1 MPQYSYMCSGCG
13 HKTTV
18 VRAFGDEEVADC
30 PNCWTRLRRL
40 FSPPG
45 IKFNGSGFYSTD
57 KEKV

>member
-1 MPQYSYMCSGCG
+1 MPQYSYVCSNCEG
-13 HKTTV
+13 KITIV
-18 VRAFGDEEVADC
+18 QAFTEESLGDC
-30 PNCWTRLRRL
+30 PSCWGSLRKL